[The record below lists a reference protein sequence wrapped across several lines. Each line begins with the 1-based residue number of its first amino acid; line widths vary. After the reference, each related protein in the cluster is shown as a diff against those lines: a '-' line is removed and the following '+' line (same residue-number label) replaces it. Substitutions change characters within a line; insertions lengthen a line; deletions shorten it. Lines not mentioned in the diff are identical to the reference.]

1 MYRYTHFYLCLCSVL
16 YVDYVCSWSAWTQ
29 AYVSVTSVSVLAGYM
44 CVYACVCVDF
54 NLAAISVAG
63 WKWVYGVPLE
73 LCNPFS
79 TVKHGGREACAHC
92 HAELHGLM
100 ITLSGPG
107 PHWFIQFTVF
117 SVHSQLISFSPACR
131 QPPLC
136 RINLIYG
143 LIVAQISQY
152 HSALGSLPSHCSK
165 INMRLMEAEA
175 ILENKIGCLLPV
187 GLRK

>member
-1 MYRYTHFYLCLCSVL
+1 MLVCCMSSM
-16 YVDYVCSWSAWTQ
+16 CSWSVWTHVH
-29 AYVSVTSVSVLAGYM
+29 VSVMSGPVLAGYM
-44 CVYACVCVDF
+44 CAYACVCADF

-79 TVKHGGREACAHC
+79 TVKHGGRKACAHC

-175 ILENKIGCLLPV
+175 ILEKKIGCLLPV